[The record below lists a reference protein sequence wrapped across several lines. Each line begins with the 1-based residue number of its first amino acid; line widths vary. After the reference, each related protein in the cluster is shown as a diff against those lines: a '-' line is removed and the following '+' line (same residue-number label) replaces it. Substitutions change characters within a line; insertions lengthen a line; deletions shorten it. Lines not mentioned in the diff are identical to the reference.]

1 MESGLSREDAYALV
15 QGAAME
21 TWNSGT
27 PFRETLRT
35 RAAAA
40 ASVTLDEA
48 RLDEICRP
56 ERYVANLGPLF
67 DRLAALS

>member
-1 MESGLSREDAYALV
+1 
-15 QGAAME
+15 ME

-27 PFRETLRT
+27 PFRETLR
-35 RAAAA
+35 AK
-40 ASVTLDEA
+40 ASSSAVVLDEA

-56 ERYVANLGPLF
+56 EQYVANLGPLF